1 MLSLEDLGAGRWTFR
16 IHPSAGRARLRLRER
31 LGICTFRQIEGELE
45 FFLDFVSSCGVRYV
59 EIRGERPYLLPQDL
73 GREKA
78 EELRVKL
85 EERGLEPIIHSP
97 VYDVNIA
104 SLNPLIR
111 RASIRQTLESVRFAS
126 QLGARVVIVHPGRL
140 PRDFP
145 REYLSNSR
153 INLLASLVVMARIA
167 GRMGVSLALE
177 NSPRGRAYR
186 LIATPQE
193 HLYILRK
200 VASPHLGA
208 LLDLGHAH
216 TWGLDLRE
224 YIRVLGDHLL
234 LCHLH
239 DNRGRDDEHLP
250 LGKGSLDLRGVL
262 EEVERLGRVVPL
274 VLVLRRKEDV
284 LESLSYLEGL
294 EGERGGIFKR
304 IFRQG

>member
-1 MLSLEDLGAGRWTFR
+1 M
-16 IHPSAGRARLRLRER
+16 
-31 LGICTFRQIEGELE
+31 EGELD
-45 FFLDFVSSCGVRYV
+45 FFLDFASSCGVRYV

-73 GREKA
+73 GRGKA
-78 EELRVKL
+78 EELRAKL

-111 RASIRQTLESVRFAS
+111 RASIRQTLESARFAS
-126 QLGARVVIVHPGRL
+126 LLGARVVIIHPGRL
-140 PRDFP
+140 PKDFP
-145 REYLSNSR
+145 RDYLSNSR
-153 INLLASLVVMARIA
+153 INLLTSLTVMARIA
-167 GRMGVSLALE
+167 GRLGVSLAVE

-193 HLYILRK
+193 HLYILRR

-224 YIRVLGDHLL
+224 YIRMLADYLL
-234 LCHLH
+234 VCHLH
-239 DNRGRDDEHLP
+239 DNHGHEDEHLP
-250 LGKGSLDLRGVL
+250 LGRGTMDLKGVL
-262 EEVERLGRVVPL
+262 TELQGLERAVPL
-274 VLVLRRKEDV
+274 VLVLRKKEDV

-294 EGERGGIFKR
+294 EGERGGILKR
-304 IFRQG
+304 IFRRG